1 MNHHILYHEEKG
13 MILFLTPKSGNTSF
27 RASIVRAMGAQLGGE
42 ESYGFRW
49 ITPKEAYA
57 IKDDNPDVRAVAFVR
72 NPIDR
77 TLSAWKNK
85 ILPLEPRGCRV
96 PGWGDH
102 IKGGCTFAEYL
113 DGLSKTDLSTIDM
126 HARPQLSDM
135 VVDGVFIPDITF
147 RLEDVIRDI
156 DLYESYF
163 ESYFGINV
171 GPLGVHNATNVKYH
185 LTRDEKDSI
194 IRIYS
199 EDYNEFYRR

>member
-85 ILPLEPRGCRV
+85 ILPLELEGVEFQDGVIISKADALSPNTSMDYPRQTCRLLT
-96 PGWGDH
+96 
-102 IKGGCTFAEYL
+102 CTP
-113 DGLSKTDLSTIDM
+113 DLSSLIWLLM
-126 HARPQLSDM
+126 GFS
-135 VVDGVFIPDITF
+135 
-147 RLEDVIRDI
+147 
-156 DLYESYF
+156 S
-163 ESYFGINV
+163 
-171 GPLGVHNATNVKYH
+171 
-185 LTRDEKDSI
+185 LTSP
-194 IRIYS
+194 S
-199 EDYNEFYRR
+199 G